1 MDVPGDRAPRP
12 TTLRGLTMSAQRDYE
27 VQFLVR
33 VSVKAPDIETASNA
47 PGIEVTAF
55 NRPGQTPVEI
65 TDVSSEWEYTKRWDE
80 ETGEVVD
87 EWARTAQTFATMKR
101 RVMMSETEER
111 VDTFHI
117 RVAFEFDADKQQG
130 ISFVHSVKSVQ
141 PTAAELLKLMHCY
154 RSEETEG
161 LLRDVR

>member
-1 MDVPGDRAPRP
+1 
-12 TTLRGLTMSAQRDYE
+12 MSTQRDYE

-80 ETGEVVD
+80 ETGEVVEEWGEDGTDFCDDD
-87 EWARTAQTFATMKR
+87 E
-101 RVMMSETEER
+101 EES
-111 VDTFHI
+111 DD
-117 RVAFEFDADKQQG
+117 E
-130 ISFVHSVKSVQ
+130 
-141 PTAAELLKLMHCY
+141 
-154 RSEETEG
+154 
-161 LLRDVR
+161 